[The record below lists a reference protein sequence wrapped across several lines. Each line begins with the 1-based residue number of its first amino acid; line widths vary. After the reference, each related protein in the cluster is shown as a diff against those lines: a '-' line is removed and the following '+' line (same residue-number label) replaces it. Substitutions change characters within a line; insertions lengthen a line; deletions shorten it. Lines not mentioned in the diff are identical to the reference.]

1 MINSLGANK
10 EKPTAVQRV
19 TGKKTHMV
27 QGSHKID
34 NYSLGWKLAFS
45 TNSLPQ

>member
-1 MINSLGANK
+1 MIDSLGANK

-34 NYSLGWKLAFS
+34 NYSLGWK
-45 TNSLPQ
+45 

>member
-34 NYSLGWKLAFS
+34 NYSLGWK
-45 TNSLPQ
+45 